1 MSQFTKSII
10 EQRLHL
16 TKRFDALLRLRN
28 VDPATLDSDAHYAVL
43 KLAQLV
49 ATQFPSAEPMY
60 SWTHELISYHLP
72 APWETTQDPHWLV
85 ECPRLEASYDEVLA
99 ADDAILLVSS
109 SGASLSV
116 RRQFRV
122 DDTIAAVNIEARLPA
137 SDEAVL
143 RMIGKIEDIIEP
155 GYTRT
160 TSTC

>member
-1 MSQFTKSII
+1 MSQFTKSIT
-10 EQRLHL
+10 EQRAHL

-28 VDPATLDSDAHYAVL
+28 VDAATLDSDAHYAVF

-49 ATQFPSAEPMY
+49 ATQFPGAEPMFH
-60 SWTHELISYHLP
+60 WTHEQISYHLP
-72 APWETTQDPHWLV
+72 PPWETNQDPHWLV
-85 ECPRLEASYDEVLA
+85 ECPRLEAPYDEVLA
-99 ADDAILLVSS
+99 ADDAILFVSS

-122 DDTIAAVNIEARLPA
+122 DDTIAAVNIEARLPQA
-137 SDEAVL
+137 DEAVL

-155 GYTRT
+155 GYSRT